1 MKRIAA
7 YVLTAVMLITG
18 SAFLLTGC
26 ASSGTNGEV
35 NVFNWGEYIDE
46 DLLDQFEEETGIR
59 VNYSTAAT
67 CEEMYAKMKN
77 GGVAYDVVVPSDYMV
92 ARMIEEE
99 MVQPLDFEQIPN
111 YEEVDEE
118 FRNMEFDPTGEYSVP
133 YQWGTVGIIY
143 NKAMVDEEDLGSWDI
158 LWNEKYEGQIL
169 MFDNSRDAMGIALKK
184 LGYSY
189 NTTDEAQLQEA
200 KELLI
205 EQKPLVQAY
214 VMDQIFDKMENGEA
228 AIAAYYAGDY
238 LLMKGELGE
247 DSDVELGY
255 YTPIEGSNRFVD
267 SMVVP
272 ADAENYDNAMA
283 FINFICEPE
292 NMAQN
297 TEFICYSTAESA
309 ARDLI
314 EDEELKNSE
323 IMYPTS
329 DTMDYFETYDNLP
342 KDIRS
347 LYDQLWVEIMSA

>member
-1 MKRIAA
+1 M
-7 YVLTAVMLITG
+7 
-18 SAFLLTGC
+18 
-26 ASSGTNGEV
+26 
-35 NVFNWGEYIDE
+35 
-46 DLLDQFEEETGIR
+46 
-59 VNYSTAAT
+59 
-67 CEEMYAKMKN
+67 
-77 GGVAYDVVVPSDYMV
+77 P
-92 ARMIEEE
+92 
-99 MVQPLDFEQIPN
+99 
-111 YEEVDEE
+111 
-118 FRNMEFDPTGEYSVP
+118 
-133 YQWGTVGIIY
+133 
-143 NKAMVDEEDLGSWDI
+143 
-158 LWNEKYEGQIL
+158 
-169 MFDNSRDAMGIALKK
+169 
-184 LGYSY
+184 
-189 NTTDEAQLQEA
+189 QEA